1 MFGGFDPWRQDAW
14 AFRRRVRGDLR
25 TAEMGPSAAVYVNRF
40 GGDVRTFGK
49 LLPDTSRKIASTLL
63 RCHRLAPSG
72 AARRVTRAARRV
84 PTGIKKLPVDI
95 IATRI
100 FPYLVEDEDRTDESV
115 ESAIRSV
122 SRLLRIETEMFRN
135 INLDAVRDWS
145 EGNRSGIWAKFC
157 MDFASGYDQTV
168 AIHAVYIIHTLWW
181 RLNEA
186 DEDAND
192 MLREV
197 SQRWNT
203 AGSTEALQRSEAS
216 LLLCA
221 GALEL
226 ATALHHETLDT
237 NFHTIFRSSG
247 PQLRVADVGNYI
259 HSRIG
264 WRVLITTPDNM
275 LAQHYNITVVY
286 ENIQVNWHRD
296 LFRGRCNTVA
306 RVAACYELLYPWPP
320 AIVAAAIILHVRQTM
335 GIDPAWTPALDRA
348 TGGFSEAQLEPI
360 RRDLVRWVPDP
371 ANARWPWAGMGGD
384 DSSDDADY

>member
-1 MFGGFDPWRQDAW
+1 MFGGFDPLRHDAW
-14 AFRRRVRGDLR
+14 RGLRRDEDDIRA
-25 TAEMGPSAAVYVNRF
+25 AEMGPSAAVYVNRF

-115 ESAIRSV
+115 EGAIRSV

-135 INLDAVRDWS
+135 INLDAVRNWS
-145 EGNRSGIWAKFC
+145 EGNRSGIWAKFV

-203 AGSTEALQRSEAS
+203 AASTEALQRSEAS

-226 ATALHHETLDT
+226 ATALYHKTLDT
-237 NFHTIFRSSG
+237 NFHSIFRSSG
-247 PQLRVADVGNYI
+247 PQLRVADVGDYI
-259 HSRIG
+259 QSRIG
-264 WRVLITTPDNM
+264 WRVLLTTPDNM
-275 LAQHYNITVVY
+275 LAQHYEIPALY
-286 ENIQVNWHRD
+286 GGMMYWQRD
-296 LFRGRCNTVA
+296 QFRERCNAVA
-306 RVAACYELLYPWPP
+306 RVAACVELLYPWPP
-320 AIVAAAIILHVRQTM
+320 AILAAAIILHVRQTM

-348 TGGFSEAQLEPI
+348 TGCFSEAQLEPT

-371 ANARWPWAGMGGD
+371 ANPRWPWVPVGGD

>member
-1 MFGGFDPWRQDAW
+1 MFGGFDPLRHDAW
-14 AFRRRVRGDLR
+14 RGLRRDEDDIRA
-25 TAEMGPSAAVYVNRF
+25 AEMGPSAAVYVNRF

-100 FPYLVEDEDRTDESV
+100 FPYLVEDEDRDDESV
-115 ESAIRSV
+115 EGAIRTV
-122 SRLLRIETEMFRN
+122 SRLLRIETEIFRN
-135 INLDAVRDWS
+135 INLDAVRNWS
-145 EGNRSGIWAKFC
+145 EGNRSGIWAKFIT
-157 MDFASGYDQTV
+157 DFASSYDQTI
-168 AIHAVYIIHTLWW
+168 ALHAVYIIHTLWW
-181 RLNEA
+181 RLNE
-186 DEDAND
+186 DEEDAND

-197 SQRWNT
+197 SQRWNIRH
-203 AGSTEALQRSEAS
+203 STEALQLSEAS

-226 ATALHHETLDT
+226 ATALYHKTLDT
-237 NFHTIFRSSG
+237 NFHSIFRSSG
-247 PQLRVADVGNYI
+247 SQLRVADVGDYI
-259 HSRIG
+259 QSRIG
-264 WRVLITTPDNM
+264 WRVLLTTPDNM
-275 LAQHYNITVVY
+275 LAQHYEIPALY
-286 ENIQVNWHRD
+286 ENMPFPRWLLRE
-296 LFRGRCNTVA
+296 RCNAVA
-306 RVAACYELLYPWPP
+306 RVAACVELLYPWPP
-320 AIVAAAIILHVRQTM
+320 AILAAAIILHVRQTM

-348 TGGFSEAQLEPI
+348 TGAFSEAQLEPT

-371 ANARWPWAGMGGD
+371 ANPRWPWVPIRRD